1 MLSWLKKKPK
11 LTPQGQ
17 YPPEIVRAIRTMADD
32 TGMKNQKDG
41 SKNEPL
47 VVFQPQ
53 PTSGGAA
60 FYAAPEIAEPVA
72 VESSPV
78 VAQTTTNSPFLN
90 DTAVTTPATIEPPK
104 VSPQSD
110 QSLNSLA
117 PTDLPEETTLV
128 VTSEPVKRKK
138 WLWISLTVL
147 VISLGGVALWYWWAE
162 RSKTV
167 EPIVNE
173 GEVKET
179 APPLPEETTEAVK
192 TSNYSVDQ
200 ANLLSFDTESVT
212 ADEIT
217 TEFLKIALS
226 VQEDRLQGPIAFLVR
241 DQNYN
246 PLAFS
251 RFAYLLGLELDPAL
265 LNTLDED
272 FTLYFYMD
280 GERPRMGLQVAI
292 RDQVTFTAALKT
304 AETTLPKVF
313 EPFFLDKTTAPKT
326 KLTFQSG
333 LYQEQSLRYVNVDLP
348 MNLSIDYA
356 LRNGQWLIGTS
367 KNTLRALLDRPVQ

>member
-1 MLSWLKKKPK
+1 MLSWLTKKPK

-53 PTSGGAA
+53 QTSGGAA
-60 FYAAPEIAEPVA
+60 FYAAPEIVEPVA
-72 VESSPV
+72 VESNPTM
-78 VAQTTTNSPFLN
+78 AQAATNSPFLN
-90 DTAVTTPATIEPPK
+90 DAAVTTPATTETPKNPP
-104 VSPQSD
+104 QID
-110 QSLNSLA
+110 QSLNPLA
-117 PTDLPEETTLV
+117 PTDFPEEATLV
-128 VTSEPVKRKK
+128 VTSEPVKKKK
-138 WLWISLTVL
+138 WLWIGLGALVL
-147 VISLGGVALWYWWAE
+147 SLGGVVFWYWWME
-162 RSKTV
+162 RSETV

-173 GEVKET
+173 GEVKEMT
-179 APPLPEETTEAVK
+179 PPLPQETTE
-192 TSNYSVDQ
+192 TTPLPSYSVEQ
-200 ANLLSFDTESVT
+200 ANLLSFDTETVT
-212 ADEIT
+212 AEAIT
-217 TEFLKIALS
+217 TEFLKIALT
-226 VQEDRLQGPIAFLVR
+226 VQENRLQGPITFLVR

-251 RFAYLLGLELDPAL
+251 RFAYLLGLDLDPAL

-272 FTLYFYMD
+272 FALYFYMD
-280 GERPRMGLQVAI
+280 GERPRMGLQVTI

-326 KLTFQSG
+326 KLAFQSG
-333 LYQEQSLRYVNVDLP
+333 LYQEQPLRYVNIDAP

-356 LRNGQWLIGTS
+356 LRNGQWLVGTS